1 MRSRLLNFNKYNE
14 LIEIIYQSATEPEA
28 FEWLL
33 DFIIEN
39 TYLHSGS
46 ITIQDTENFQ
56 VSKRISVGVVK
67 DKQFK
72 SDYLSLD
79 ENDDCWSLGLIK
91 NKMPSIFFPDH
102 KIVDRSIYIKSK
114 LKPLLQQYDIAAGT
128 GAHWLLPNN
137 KTVRFIFHKNQ
148 AAELFNQDELT
159 FLNSL
164 SRHISRAISINQKL
178 QASQHK
184 ASLVDHIERNNQC
197 VALISL
203 KGKVI
208 SSSSVFE
215 QFIENRGLLQLSD
228 NHVFFKML
236 DTQKMFENCL
246 LQVKYLFAQSNA
258 KQSFVIASNDNDAD
272 FQCVLTPLINKDYQF
287 DLSES
292 VKVVLTIEP
301 LAVRISDKSPQIIAQ
316 TNVTPTELEI
326 CIQLARGLSIKEISQ
341 NKCRSENTVRTQVKS
356 IQRKFSVNS
365 QAGIVSKIL
374 TF

>member
-1 MRSRLLNFNKYNE
+1 MLNFNKYNE
-14 LIEIIYQSATEPEA
+14 LVELIYQSATEPDA

-33 DFIIEN
+33 NFIIEN

-56 VSKRISVGVVK
+56 VSKRVSVGVLK
-67 DKQFK
+67 DEQFN
-72 SDYLSLD
+72 SDYLSLNK
-79 ENDDCWSLGLIK
+79 NDDCWSLGLIK
-91 NKMPSIFFPDH
+91 NKTPSIFFPDH
-102 KIVDRSIYIKSK
+102 KIVERSVFNKSR
-114 LKPLLQQYDIAAGT
+114 LKPLVQQYDISAGT

-148 AAELFNQDELT
+148 AAELFNQEELI

-178 QASQHK
+178 QASQCK

-208 SSSSVFE
+208 SSNRVFE
-215 QFIENRGLLQLSD
+215 RFIENRGLLQLAD
-228 NHVFFKML
+228 NYITFKML
-236 DTQKMFENCL
+236 DTQKMFERCL

-258 KQSFVIASNDNDAD
+258 KQSFIIASNDGDAD
-272 FQCVLTPLINKDYQF
+272 FQCVLTPLISKEYQF

-292 VKVVLTIEP
+292 VKVLLTIEP

-316 TNVTPTELEI
+316 THVTPTELEL

-341 NKCRSENTVRTQVKS
+341 SKSRSENTVRTQVKS
-356 IQRKFSVNS
+356 IQRKFGVKS

>member
-1 MRSRLLNFNKYNE
+1 MLNFTKYNE
-14 LIEIIYQSATEPEA
+14 LIELIYQSATEPGA

-46 ITIQDTENFQ
+46 ITIQDTKNFQ
-56 VSKRISVGVVK
+56 VSKRVSVGVVK
-67 DKQFK
+67 DDQFK
-72 SDYLSLD
+72 NDYLSLD
-79 ENDDCWSLGLIK
+79 KNADSWSLGLIK
-91 NKMPSIFFPDH
+91 NKTPYIFFPDH
-102 KIVDRSIYIKSK
+102 KIVERSTFNKSE
-114 LKPLLQQYDIAAGT
+114 LKSLLQQYDISAGT
-128 GAHWLLPNN
+128 GAHWRLPNN
-137 KTVRFIFHKNQ
+137 KTVRFCFHKNPTS
-148 AAELFNQDELT
+148 EFFNQEELN

-197 VALISL
+197 VALITL

-208 SSSSVFE
+208 SSNIVFE
-215 QFIENRGLLQLSD
+215 QFIENRGLLQLTD
-228 NHVFFKML
+228 NNITFKML
-236 DTQKMFENCL
+236 DTQQMFEACL

-258 KQSFVIASNDNDAD
+258 KQSFVIASNDDDAD
-272 FQCVLTPLINKDYQF
+272 FQCILTPLISKEYQF

-292 VKVVLTIEP
+292 VKILLTIEP
-301 LAVRISDKSPQIIAQ
+301 LAVRISDKSTQIIAQ
-316 TNVTPTELEI
+316 TNVTPTELEL
-326 CIQLARGLSIKEISQ
+326 CLQLARGLSIKEISQ
-341 NKCRSENTVRTQVKS
+341 SKSRSENTVRTQVKS

-374 TF
+374 TIL

>member
-1 MRSRLLNFNKYNE
+1 MLNFTKYNE
-14 LIEIIYQSATEPEA
+14 LIELIYQSATEPGA

-46 ITIQDTENFQ
+46 ITVQDTEHFQ
-56 VSKRISVGVVK
+56 VSKRVSVGVLK
-67 DKQFK
+67 DEQFK
-72 SDYLSLD
+72 STFQSLD
-79 ENDDCWSLGLIK
+79 KSEDIWSLALLK
-91 NKMPSIFFPDH
+91 NKVPDVFLADH
-102 KIVDRSIYIKSK
+102 EFVERSEYDQSE
-114 LKPLLQQYDIAAGT
+114 LRALQQGYDIFAAT
-128 GAHWLLPNN
+128 GAYWQLPNN
-137 KTVRFIFHKNQ
+137 TAIRFCFQKNQ
-148 AAELFNQDELT
+148 TSGLFNQEDII

-197 VALISL
+197 VALITL

-208 SSSSVFE
+208 SSNIVFE
-215 QFIENRGLLQLSD
+215 QFIENRGLLQLTD
-228 NHVFFKML
+228 NNITFKML
-236 DTQKMFENCL
+236 DTQQMFEACL

-258 KQSFVIASNDNDAD
+258 KQSFVIASNDDDAD
-272 FQCVLTPLINKDYQF
+272 FQCILTPLISKEYQF

-292 VKVVLTIEP
+292 VKILLTIEP
-301 LAVRISDKSPQIIAQ
+301 LAVRISDKSTQIIAQ
-316 TNVTPTELEI
+316 TNVTPTELEL
-326 CIQLARGLSIKEISQ
+326 CLQLARGISIKEISQ
-341 NKCRSENTVRTQVKS
+341 SKSRSENTVRTQVKS

-374 TF
+374 TIL